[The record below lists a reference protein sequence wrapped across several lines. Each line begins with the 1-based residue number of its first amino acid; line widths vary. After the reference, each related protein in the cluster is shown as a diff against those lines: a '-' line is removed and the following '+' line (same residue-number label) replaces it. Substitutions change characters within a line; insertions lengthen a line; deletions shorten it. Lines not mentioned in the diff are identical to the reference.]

1 MDIFPVVLKSLLLK
15 DYVMLVDCQMQEG
28 FCHATIFV
36 FPRGKPPLTFYGFMA
51 YYVLNTFLR

>member
-1 MDIFPVVLKSLLLK
+1 MAIFPVVLKSLLLK
-15 DYVMLVDCQMQEG
+15 KDYVMLVVCQMQED

-51 YYVLNTFLR
+51 Y